1 MSTKKGKGG
10 GGGRAT
16 RSVTTVF
23 DSDQEFPPMQQFTPS
38 DKLPDYRSVVGR
50 LRYFFF

>member
-10 GGGRAT
+10 GGGKAT

-23 DSDQEFPPMQQFTPS
+23 DSDEEFPPMSLSLSMGQ
-38 DKLPDYRSVVGR
+38 K
-50 LRYFFF
+50 